1 MKLTLNQWIK
11 LSLFMLFCLWLGI
24 PTYNKWQAD
33 KLVDE
38 LCSKDGGIKVY
49 ETVTLSKEKFNQWGQ
64 PNFYRPN
71 QGTNALGESYIFK
84 SEDYFYHREM
94 PIIVRY
100 QHQVTRRLD
109 GKLLGETVS
118 YGRGGGD
125 PIGPWEPS
133 NYHCPP
139 TNESSEIALFKKIF
153 LPIK

>member
-1 MKLTLNQWIK
+1 MTKNNIIRMAIV
-11 LSLFMLFCLWLGI
+11 LFFLLWQGI
-24 PTYNKWQAD
+24 PAYNKWQAD

-38 LCSKDGGIKVY
+38 LCAKDGGVKVY

-71 QGTNALGESYIFK
+71 EGSNALGGDYIFK
-84 SEDYFYHREM
+84 SEGYFYHREM

-100 QHQVTRRLD
+100 QHQVIRRLD
-109 GKLLGETVS
+109 WKLLGETIS

-139 TNESSEIALFKKIF
+139 TNESSEIALFKNFF